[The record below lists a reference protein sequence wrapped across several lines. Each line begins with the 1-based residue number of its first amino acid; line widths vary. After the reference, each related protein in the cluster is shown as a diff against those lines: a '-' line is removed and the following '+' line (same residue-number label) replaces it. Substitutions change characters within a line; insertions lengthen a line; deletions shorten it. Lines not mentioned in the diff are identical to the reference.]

1 MRDGELD
8 DLCSRIAKQLDVY
21 EFLDVLDFTM
31 EDLVVSLR
39 NEINEHSED
48 FEDAAQRIADFFTHP
63 EQEEETKEEGNVRPF
78 S

>member
-21 EFLDVLDFTM
+21 EFLDVLGFTM

-39 NEINEHSED
+39 DEINEHAED
-48 FEDAAQRIADFFTHP
+48 FEDTLDT
-63 EQEEETKEEGNVRPF
+63 
-78 S
+78 

>member
-1 MRDGELD
+1 MRADELE

-21 EFLDVLDFTM
+21 EFLDVLGFTM

-48 FEDAAQRIADFFTHP
+48 FEDCLDT
-63 EQEEETKEEGNVRPF
+63 
-78 S
+78 

>member
-8 DLCSRIAKQLDVY
+8 DLCSRITKQLDVY
-21 EFLDVLDFTM
+21 EFLDVLGFTM

-48 FEDAAQRIADFFTHP
+48 FEATLDT
-63 EQEEETKEEGNVRPF
+63 
-78 S
+78 

>member
-21 EFLDVLDFTM
+21 EFLDVLGFTM

-48 FEDAAQRIADFFTHP
+48 FEDCLEWRLLLQVA
-63 EQEEETKEEGNVRPF
+63 VRVL
-78 S
+78 

>member
-21 EFLDVLDFTM
+21 EFLDVLGFTM

-39 NEINEHSED
+39 HEINENAED
-48 FEDAAQRIADFFTHP
+48 FKDCLE
-63 EQEEETKEEGNVRPF
+63 
-78 S
+78 

>member
-1 MRDGELD
+1 MQWIIVMRADELE

-21 EFLDVLDFTM
+21 EFLDVLGFTM

-48 FEDAAQRIADFFTHP
+48 FEDCLDT
-63 EQEEETKEEGNVRPF
+63 
-78 S
+78 

>member
-21 EFLDVLDFTM
+21 EFLDVLGFTM

-39 NEINEHSED
+39 NEINEHAED
-48 FEDAAQRIADFFTHP
+48 FEESLD
-63 EQEEETKEEGNVRPF
+63 
-78 S
+78 